1 MQRIEVI
8 EQASAHDNVRLG
20 QRPAVFER
28 TPQGH
33 LIESFSPVE
42 IHACGLLRLDGEVR
56 FI

>member
-1 MQRIEVI
+1 
-8 EQASAHDNVRLG
+8 VRLG